1 MKFLLVGFGSIGRRH
16 FRNLLAL
23 GEREISVYRTGL
35 GTLND
40 SELDGYQVFSDL
52 DQALDQDPDG
62 VIISNP
68 TAFHLQAAIQAAE
81 RGCHLLVEKPISHN
95 LHRVEEFVRTVHRS
109 ESRVLVGYQF
119 RFHPNLIRVKSLL
132 DQGAIGKPLSV
143 RSNWG
148 EYLPNWHPWE
158 DYRKSY
164 SARKDLGGG
173 VLLTLSHNFDYLRW
187 LFGDATVQASLLSY
201 DGGLGIDVEVMAEV
215 LLSFEHRVIASV
227 HLNYLQ
233 QPPEHRLEI
242 IGTKGVIKWDY
253 YQKKVE
259 LAVRTESGQILEE
272 SFSAPNNFDRNDLF
286 LEEMVHF
293 REVIAK
299 KIMPLCTL
307 EDGIRALE
315 LALEAGK

>member
-23 GEREISVYRTGL
+23 GEREISIYRTGL

-40 SELDGYQVFSDL
+40 SELTEYQVFSDL
-52 DQALDQDPDG
+52 EQALDQDPDG

-68 TAFHLQAAIQAAE
+68 TAFHLQVAIQAAE
-81 RGCHLLVEKPISHN
+81 RGCHLLIEKPISHN
-95 LHRVEEFVRTVHRS
+95 RYRIEEFVQTVRLS

-119 RFHPNLIRVKSLL
+119 RFHPNLIRIKSLL

-143 RSNWG
+143 RSHWG
-148 EYLPNWHPWE
+148 EYLPDWHPWE
-158 DYRKSY
+158 DYRESY

-187 LFGDATVQASLLSY
+187 LFGNATVRASQLGY
-201 DGGLGIDVEVMAEV
+201 DGDLGIDVEVMAEV
-215 LLSFEHRVIASV
+215 LLTFENQIIASV

-253 YQKKVE
+253 YQKNVNM
-259 LAVRTESGQILEE
+259 AVRNERGQVLEE
-272 SFSAPNNFDRNDLF
+272 SFSAPDNFHRNDMF

-293 REVIAK
+293 RDVIDK
-299 KIMPLCTL
+299 NIMPLCTL
-307 EDGIRALE
+307 EDGIRALD
-315 LALEAGK
+315 LALEARK